1 VHRIID
7 ECHAQAKRLLQA
19 HRPALDAL
27 VAALLAH
34 ETLDEQEIL
43 AATGLPAAPPLEN
56 RPLAAAVRAA
66 G

>member
-1 VHRIID
+1 
-7 ECHAQAKRLLQA
+7 
-19 HRPALDAL
+19 
-27 VAALLAH
+27 LLAH

-56 RPLAAAVRAA
+56 RPLAAAARAA